1 MSSKPFPNGAQLDCE
16 FLWSKNRV
24 ILLLCPTSF
33 MVLIMLQILWVTV
46 SVKISSVPNG
56 RNPAQTGWSWKEY
69 LLANVR
75 KKSRLGWFCLQAQLD
90 LRSLY
95 LCLCLS
101 LCIFISISLSP
112 AAVAFTSFS
121 HHVDLISF
129 LYKRLRERWQCLH
142 GPWVVLFC
150 FLLRFPEE
158 KGRSPSLLTFGTHKI
173 ISKTQVPP
181 LNQSLWLGLE

>member
-1 MSSKPFPNGAQLDCE
+1 MKLTFFHFLTNLNLMWLMNLALKNFRKTIDILCMLHLTPSSFLDCE

-75 KKSRLGWFCLQAQLD
+75 KKSRQGWFCLQAQLD
-90 LRSLY
+90 LRSLC

-112 AAVAFTSFS
+112 ATVAFTSLLS
-121 HHVDLISF
+121 SCWPHF
-129 LYKRLRERWQCLH
+129 L
-142 GPWVVLFC
+142 
-150 FLLRFPEE
+150 
-158 KGRSPSLLTFGTHKI
+158 SLQKA
-173 ISKTQVPP
+173 
-181 LNQSLWLGLE
+181 

>member
-1 MSSKPFPNGAQLDCE
+1 
-16 FLWSKNRV
+16 
-24 ILLLCPTSF
+24 

-56 RNPAQTGWSWKEY
+56 RGSSNWLEMKNIYWLTLVRSPGRGGSVCRHSWI
-69 LLANVR
+69 
-75 KKSRLGWFCLQAQLD
+75 SD
-90 LRSLY
+90 LSASVSV
-95 LCLCLS
+95 S

-150 FLLRFPEE
+150 FAEVPRR

-173 ISKTQVPP
+173 ISKAQVPP
-181 LNQSLWLGLE
+181 LNQSL